1 MTGPWFIETLAR
13 NGDVLQRHRVDKLP
27 IRIGRGYDNDYILD
41 DAYAAPRHALVEN
54 DGRGGLLLRDLGTKN
69 GVVHAGKRVST
80 LPLGGNTVVRLGHTT
95 LRVRAADFPVPA
107 ELFDRTMHGWEGV
120 LPGLA
125 GTALIALVALF
136 TMWLADTQPF
146 RLFRYLQALAYGL
159 GAGLVW
165 AGLWALGNR
174 LFGRHAR
181 LGRHLFIF
189 GCGVAVLMAFR
200 LVTSAIGYAWSIEVF
215 TRYGS
220 HVAIALVAGMIYFHL
235 TTVKPQPRRRFTM
248 ICAGLALLGSG
259 LVLISNEQRNGRL
272 ADELY
277 MSVLLP
283 PEMRATPDATVDEL
297 MEDVAAMKDKL
308 DRERADEDKERG
320 GDGDIAAR

>member
-1 MTGPWFIETLAR
+1 MKGPWFIETLAR
-13 NGDVLQRHRVDKLP
+13 NGDVLHRHRVDSLP

-41 DAYAAPRHALVEN
+41 DAYAAPHHALVEAGE
-54 DGRGGLLLRDLGTKN
+54 DGSLLLRDLGTRN
-69 GVVHAGKRVST
+69 GVVHAGKRSERLLLT
-80 LPLGGNTVVRLGHTT
+80 GNTVARLGHTT
-95 LRVRAADFPVPA
+95 LRIRAADFPVPA
-107 ELFDRTMHGWEGV
+107 ELRDRTMHGWEGA

-125 GTALIALVALF
+125 GTVLIALVALF
-136 TMWLADTQPF
+136 TMWLADTQAYRP
-146 RLFRYLQALAYGL
+146 FRYLLALAYGL

-165 AGLWALGNR
+165 SGLWAFGNR

-189 GCGVAVLMAFR
+189 GSGVAALMLFR
-200 LVTSAIGYAWSIEVF
+200 LASSAVGYAWSIEVF

-220 HVAIALVAGMIYFHL
+220 HVAIALVAGMVYFHL
-235 TTVKPQPRRRFTM
+235 TTVKPEPRRRHAM
-248 ICAGLALLGSG
+248 VCVALALLGSG

-283 PEMRATPDATVDEL
+283 PEMRATPDASVDEF
-297 MEDVAAMKDKL
+297 MADVAAMKARL
-308 DRERADEDKERG
+308 DRERKEENGSG
-320 GDGDIAAR
+320 G

>member
-13 NGDVLQRHRVDKLP
+13 NGDVLHRHRVEQLP

-41 DAYAAPRHALVEN
+41 DPYAAPHHALVEVGE
-54 DGRGGLLLRDLGTKN
+54 DGALLLRDLGTRN
-69 GVVHAGKRVST
+69 GVVHAGKRSER
-80 LPLGGNTVVRLGHTT
+80 LALGGNTVVRLGHTT
-95 LRVRAADFPVPA
+95 LRIRAADFPVPA
-107 ELFDRTMHGWEGV
+107 ELRDRTMHAWEGA
-120 LPGLA
+120 LPGLCGA
-125 GTALIALVALF
+125 VLTALVALF
-136 TMWLADTQPF
+136 TMWLADTQPY
-146 RLFRYLQALAYGL
+146 RPFRYLLALAYGL

-165 AGLWALGNR
+165 SGLWAFGNR

-189 GCGVAVLMAFR
+189 GCGVAALMLFR
-200 LVTSAIGYAWSIEVF
+200 LVSSAVGYAYSIEVL

-220 HVAIALVAGMIYFHL
+220 HVAIALVAGMVYFHL
-235 TTVKPQPRRRFTM
+235 TTVKPEPRRRHALT
-248 ICAGLALLGSG
+248 CAALALLGSG

-283 PEMRATPDATVDEL
+283 PEMRATGDSSVDAF
-297 MEDVAAMKDKL
+297 MADVSDMKEKL
-308 DRERADEDKERG
+308 DRERQDENG
-320 GDGDIAAR
+320 GR

>member
-13 NGDVLQRHRVDKLP
+13 NGDVLHRHRVDTLP

-41 DAYAAPRHALVEN
+41 DAYAAARHAQVES
-54 DGRGGLLLRDLGTKN
+54 DGQGGLVLRDLGTRN
-69 GVVHAGKRVST
+69 GVVHAGRRASV
-80 LPLGGNTVVRLGHTT
+80 LPLGGDTVVRLGHTT

-107 ELFDRTMHGWEGV
+107 ELVDRTMHGWEGA

-125 GTALIALVALF
+125 GTLLIALVALF

-200 LVTSAIGYAWSIEVF
+200 LVSSAIGYAYSIEVF

-235 TTVKPQPRRRFTM
+235 MTVKPQPRRRFTV
-248 ICAGLALLGSG
+248 ICAALALLGSG

-283 PEMRATPDATVDEL
+283 PEMRATPDGTVDAF
-297 MEDVAAMKDKL
+297 MEDVAALKGEL
-308 DRERADEDKERG
+308 DRERAAEEDRKDEAEG
-320 GDGDIAAR
+320 

>member
-13 NGDVLQRHRVDKLP
+13 NGDVLHRHRVDTLP
-27 IRIGRGYDNDYILD
+27 IRIGRGYDNDYVLD
-41 DAYAAPRHALVEN
+41 DAYAAARHAQVES
-54 DGRGGLLLRDLGTKN
+54 DGQGGLLLRDLGTKN
-69 GVVHAGKRVST
+69 GVVHAGKRAQV

-107 ELFDRTMHGWEGV
+107 ELLDRTMHGWEGA

-200 LVTSAIGYAWSIEVF
+200 LASSAVGYAYSIEVF

-220 HVAIALVAGMIYFHL
+220 HVAIALVAGMVYFHL
-235 TTVKPQPRRRFTM
+235 MTVKPQPRRRFAA
-248 ICAGLALLGSG
+248 ICAALALLGSG

-283 PEMRATPDATVDEL
+283 PEMRATPDSTVDAF
-297 MEDVAAMKDKL
+297 MEDVAEMKAEL
-308 DRERADEDKERG
+308 DRERADEEDRKDEA
-320 GDGDIAAR
+320 DG

>member
-13 NGDVLQRHRVDKLP
+13 NGDVLHRQRADTLP
-27 IRIGRGYDNDYILD
+27 IRIGRGYGNDVILD
-41 DAYAAPRHALVEN
+41 DAHVAPCHARVER
-54 DGRGGLLLRDLGTKN
+54 DADGGLLLRDLGTRN
-69 GVVHAGKRVST
+69 GMVHGRRRHAT
-80 LPLGGNTVVRLGHTT
+80 LALGGNTVVRLGHTSV
-95 LRVRAADFPVPA
+95 RVRAADFMVAP
-107 ELFDRTMHGWEGV
+107 ETLDRTRHGWEGG

-189 GCGVAVLMAFR
+189 GCGVAVLMGFR
-200 LVTSAIGYAWSIEVF
+200 LLSSAVGYAWSIEVF

-220 HVAIALVAGMIYFHL
+220 HVAIVLVAGMVWFHL
-235 TTVKPQPRRRFTM
+235 TTVAPRPRRRFTA
-248 ICAGLALLGSG
+248 ICAALALLGSG

-283 PEMRATPDATVDEL
+283 PDMRATADDSVDAFMD
-297 MEDVAAMKDKL
+297 DVAQMKAEL
-308 DRERADEDKERG
+308 DRERADEEDAK
-320 GDGDIAAR
+320 GDVGN

>member
-13 NGDVLQRHRVDKLP
+13 NGDVLHRHRVDALP

-41 DAYAAPRHALVEN
+41 DAYAAPRHAVVES
-54 DGRGGLLLRDLGTKN
+54 DGQGGLVLRDLGSRN
-69 GVVHAGKRVST
+69 GVVHAGKRAK
-80 LPLGGNTVVRLGHTT
+80 LLALGGNTVVRLGHTT
-95 LRVRAADFPVPA
+95 LRVRPADFPVPA
-107 ELFDRTMHGWEGV
+107 ELLDRTMHGWEGA

-125 GTALIALVALF
+125 GTGLIALVALF

-200 LVTSAIGYAWSIEVF
+200 LVSSAVGYAYSIEVF

-220 HVAIALVAGMIYFHL
+220 HVAIVLVAGMVYFHL
-235 TTVKPQPRRRFTM
+235 MTVKRQPRRRFVV
-248 ICAGLALLGSG
+248 ICAALALLGSG

-283 PEMRATPDATVDEL
+283 PEMRATPDSTVDEF
-297 MEDVAAMKDKL
+297 MEDVAAMKAEL
-308 DRERADEDKERG
+308 DRERADEEERKDEPG
-320 GDGDIAAR
+320 N